1 MSGLLTSAANYANA
15 NPDTLAPENE
25 ATESPDATPSFLEGM
40 ELFSEAGAL
49 GFLFNH
55 NITDVVDQS
64 LPAPDTS
71 GTDPNTVRA
80 MQLAG
85 STVSS
90 DQVPTEP
97 YEQPDQITLQVTPEQ
112 AQPNWTFADTLKNEW
127 ARTKKALVDLGGT
140 QPQAG

>member
-1 MSGLLTSAANYANA
+1 MSGLLSSAANYANA
-15 NPDTLAPENE
+15 NPETLAPENE

-40 ELFSEAGAL
+40 EMFSEAGAL

-55 NITDVVDQS
+55 NIADTVDQS

-71 GTDPNTVRA
+71 GVDDNTVRA

-90 DQVPTEP
+90 DQVPTAP
-97 YEQPDQITLQVTPEQ
+97 PEQPDQITLQVTPDE
-112 AQPNWTFADTLKNEW
+112 AAPSWTFADTLKNEIG
-127 ARTKKALVDLGGT
+127 RLKQALVNLGG
-140 QPQAG
+140 